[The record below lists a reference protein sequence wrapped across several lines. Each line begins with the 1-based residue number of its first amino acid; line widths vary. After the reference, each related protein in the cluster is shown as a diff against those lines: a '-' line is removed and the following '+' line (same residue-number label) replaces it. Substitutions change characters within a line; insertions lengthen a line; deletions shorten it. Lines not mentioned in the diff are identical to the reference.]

1 MCPSVQC
8 LHRNPPGLETSHS
21 CFGSRTRSRPST
33 CRIGSAAAALHPCP
47 STETRHVA
55 ALPRWRRSRNCQLL
69 ECSAGGNTNRTA
81 KGRAWRSWDLWPK
94 WLPGEPDILSISII
108 FIQKMSRIECS
119 NILRPKPK
127 MFLWH
132 ILTHWKF
139 IEAHFCTTALA
150 TALSGEPAR
159 LVAAVDSPP
168 QKGAVVGPLGPS
180 ILVPLV
186 NGYIMV
192 IV

>member
-8 LHRNPPGLETSHS
+8 LHRNPPGLEISHS

-119 NILRPKPK
+119 NILRPKPNMTHSDTLK
-127 MFLWH
+127 IHRSPFLH
-132 ILTHWKF
+132 NGASNGSERRTCSTGRRSGSAASKRGS
-139 IEAHFCTTALA
+139 CGA
-150 TALSGEPAR
+150 TGTLYSCPA
-159 LVAAVDSPP
+159 
-168 QKGAVVGPLGPS
+168 G
-180 ILVPLV
+180 
-186 NGYIMV
+186 
-192 IV
+192 